1 MDITQVD
8 IAMPVSEV
16 LRYVA
21 SRSGTAIVAYEQSTP
36 AFSFTAND
44 LGPIVVEHGLRDRD
58 IYSFP
63 LRSFLPEGELYVP
76 ALRVT
81 SLQGNSDGA
90 RPSGTRTYVEAVTD
104 PLRYICEAGHSNPDP
119 DHGRCYRCPMPI
131 VSTQ

>member
-44 LGPIVVEHGLRDRD
+44 LGPIVVECGLRDRD
-58 IYSFP
+58 IYSAP
-63 LRSFLPEGELYVP
+63 LRSFLPDGELYVP

-81 SLQGNSDGA
+81 PIPDDGA
-90 RPSGTRTYVEAVTD
+90 RPSGTRTFEAVTD
-104 PLRYICEAGHSNPDP
+104 PIRYICEAGHSNPDP